1 MFSDYSRFSFF
12 SSLSSICVLL
22 MECLCVSCAR
32 GCCMA
37 LSTDL
42 SPATKCLACFFV
54 ATARTHKFPYGD
66 TCTNNS
72 CEFYGQLINSIQR
85 SKASKFFFPKPNTHT
100 ADFRCAY
107 LFPEYLIF
115 FLCVVHHFPHRQIF
129 LSSSTKHISSSMST
143 TSYYHIL
150 VNFSLVI

>member
-42 SPATKCLACFFV
+42 SPATKCLAWFFSV

-85 SKASKFFFPKPNTHT
+85 SKASKFFLPKPNTHT

-107 LFPEYLIF
+107 LFSRISHF
-115 FLCVVHHFPHRQIF
+115 FPLRRSPFFASSNISLFLDQAYFKFHVDNIILPHFSQF
-129 LSSSTKHISSSMST
+129 
-143 TSYYHIL
+143 
-150 VNFSLVI
+150 

>member
-107 LFPEYLIF
+107 LFSRISHFFSSASFTIF
-115 FLCVVHHFPHRQIF
+115 RIV
-129 LSSSTKHISSSMST
+129 K
-143 TSYYHIL
+143 Y
-150 VNFSLVI
+150 FSLPRPSIFQVPCRHNIILPHFSQF